1 MNATAST
8 AQHACPMEDPREEVA
23 APQERT
29 IVISTLTIA
38 ELREEIR
45 ISEDLRDKCL
55 EELKEA
61 KEHHIRTVGAL
72 KLRLQDLEISREI
85 HNEGGVSEEVLNP
98 KKEEYMN
105 MKLLHRQSMAKK
117 EVKIGNLK
125 KKCQEMKAEIEEF
138 RKGAELHQRAQNL
151 QDEAAWYQNENPEL
165 QKKIEFLKCQQKWN
179 LDQTRQVMGNHSA
192 LLGKKG
198 FLEGKL
204 ASQAQELGNLTTE
217 QSGLLGR
224 IAYLEGKLAE
234 AEQAKAR
241 KTEVGLAGLVQA
253 IRGPKPPSLS
263 MDLCASPVMP
273 LPFQPPIDYKLRF
286 LPPFLTRH
294 AHRPQQLLQTPPSSS
309 NQILQ

>member
-8 AQHACPMEDPREEVA
+8 AQQTCPMEAPREEVA
-23 APQERT
+23 AQQERT

-61 KEHHIRTVGAL
+61 NEHHNRTVAAL
-72 KLRLQDLEISREI
+72 KLRLQDLEISRLI
-85 HNEGGVSEEVLNP
+85 HMEGGVSEGVPNP
-98 KKEEYMN
+98 KKEKYRN
-105 MKLLHRQSMAKK
+105 MKLHHRQSMAKK
-117 EVKIGNLK
+117 EVKIQNLK
-125 KKCQEMKAEIEEF
+125 KKCQEMREEMEEF
-138 RKGAELHQRAQNL
+138 RKGAELHQRTQNL
-151 QDEAAWYQNENPEL
+151 EDEAAWYQNENPVL
-165 QKKIEFLKCQQKWN
+165 QQKIESLKRQQKWN

-204 ASQAQELGNLTTE
+204 ASQAQELGNLAME
-217 QSGLLGR
+217 RSGLLGR

-241 KTEVGLAGLVQA
+241 QAEVGLAGLVQA
-253 IRGPKPPSLS
+253 IRL
-263 MDLCASPVMP
+263 A
-273 LPFQPPIDYKLRF
+273 
-286 LPPFLTRH
+286 
-294 AHRPQQLLQTPPSSS
+294 
-309 NQILQ
+309 